1 MTPIIWLMGL
11 SGSGKTTLGSLLRL
25 YLDGQGIDAE
35 FIDADSFCRSKGL
48 STGTPQQRVRNTDAL
63 RDHALNLQANGKVCV
78 VAAATPY
85 EGMRQTNRE
94 LLPNYHEV
102 WVRCSLQTLVQRDT
116 KGLYAK
122 AERGDLHAL
131 DSVFDAFDEPRCP
144 HAIIETDVYS
154 LVECYEQLR
163 DLTLDALA
171 PQSDW
176 HDEQRRMLPQVS
188 QGAFTNAAIA
198 L

>member
-1 MTPIIWLMGL
+1 MTPTIWLLGL

-25 YLDGQGIDAE
+25 YLDGQGFDVE
-35 FIDADSFCRSKGL
+35 FIDADTFCRSNGL
-48 STGTPQQRVRNTDAL
+48 SAATPEDRVRNTDAL
-63 RDHALNLQANGKVCV
+63 RDYALNLQAQGKVCV

-85 EGMRQTNRE
+85 ENMRQSNRAM
-94 LLPNYHEV
+94 LPMYREV

-116 KGLYAK
+116 KGLYAR
-122 AERGDLHAL
+122 AERGDLSTL

-144 HAIIETDVYS
+144 HSVIDTDRYS

-171 PQSDW
+171 QDREW
-176 HDEQRRMLPQVS
+176 ADTGRRMLPQTS
-188 QGAFTNAAIA
+188 GQFMNASIA

>member
-35 FIDADSFCRSKGL
+35 FIDADSFCRSRGL

-102 WVRCSLQTLVQRDT
+102 WVRCSLQALVQRDT

-131 DSVFDAFDEPRCP
+131 DSVFDAFDEPSYP

-163 DLTLDALA
+163 DLTLDSLMTER
-171 PQSDW
+171 DW
-176 HDEQRRMLPQVS
+176 HEEARRMLPHTARGIFS
-188 QGAFTNAAIA
+188 NAAIA

>member
-35 FIDADSFCRSKGL
+35 FIDADSFCRSKGM

-131 DSVFDAFDEPRCP
+131 DSVFDAFDEPRSP
-144 HAIIETDVYS
+144 HSIIDTDRYS

-171 PQSDW
+171 QDREW
-176 HDEQRRMLPQVS
+176 ADTGRRMLPQAS
-188 QGAFTNAAIA
+188 GPFMNAAIA

>member
-1 MTPIIWLMGL
+1 MTPIIWLLGL

-35 FIDADSFCRSKGL
+35 FIDADSFCRCKGL
-48 STGTPQQRVRNTDAL
+48 STGTPQQRVYNTDAL
-63 RDHALNLQANGKVCV
+63 RDHVLNLQANGKLCV

-85 EGMRQTNRE
+85 EGMREANRA

-122 AERGDLHAL
+122 AERGDLNAL

-144 HAIIETDVYS
+144 HAVIDTDMYS
-154 LVECYEQLR
+154 LVECYELLR
-163 DLTLDALA
+163 DLTLEALV
-171 PQSDW
+171 PKKDW
-176 HDEQRRMLPQVS
+176 HDEPRLMLPHVS
-188 QGAFTNAAIA
+188 QRVFTNAAIA

>member
-1 MTPIIWLMGL
+1 MTPIIWLLGL

-35 FIDADSFCRSKGL
+35 FIDADCFCRSKGL
-48 STGTPQQRVRNTDAL
+48 SAGTPQQRMHNTDAL
-63 RDHALNLQANGKVCV
+63 RDHAMSLQASGKLCV

-85 EGMRQTNRE
+85 EGMRQANRA

-116 KGLYAK
+116 KGLYAR

-144 HAIIETDVYS
+144 HAIIETDAYS

-163 DLTLDALA
+163 DLTLDALV
-171 PQSDW
+171 SENDW

-188 QGAFTNAAIA
+188 QGTFANAAIA

>member
-1 MTPIIWLMGL
+1 MTPIIWLLGL

-35 FIDADSFCRSKGL
+35 FIDADSFCRSNGL

-63 RDHALNLQANGKVCV
+63 RDHALNLQASGKVCV

-85 EGMRQTNRE
+85 EGMRETNRA
-94 LLPNYHEV
+94 LLPNYCEV

-163 DLTLDALA
+163 DLTLNALV
-171 PQSDW
+171 PQYGW
-176 HDEQRRMLPQVS
+176 HDEPSRMLPQAS
-188 QGAFTNAAIA
+188 HGAFANAAIA

>member
-35 FIDADSFCRSKGL
+35 FIDADNFCRSRGL
-48 STGTPQQRVRNTDAL
+48 STETPQQRVRNTDAL

-102 WVRCSLQTLVQRDT
+102 WVRCSLQALVQRDA

-122 AERGDLHAL
+122 AERGDLSTL
-131 DSVFDAFDEPRCP
+131 DSVFDAFDEPRNP
-144 HAIIETDVYS
+144 HCIIDTDRYS

-171 PQSDW
+171 QDREW
-176 HDEQRRMLPQVS
+176 ADTGRRMLPQAS
-188 QGAFTNAAIA
+188 GPFMNAAIA

>member
-25 YLDGQGIDAE
+25 YLDGQGSDAE
-35 FIDADSFCRSKGL
+35 FIDADNFCRSRGL
-48 STGTPQQRVRNTDAL
+48 STETPQQRVRNTDAL
-63 RDHALNLQANGKVCV
+63 RNHALDLQAGGKTCV

-85 EGMRQTNRE
+85 EGMRQANRE
-94 LLPNYHEV
+94 LLPNYREV

-122 AERGDLHAL
+122 AERGDLHSL
-131 DSVFDAFDEPRCP
+131 DSVFDAFDEPRYP

-154 LVECYEQLR
+154 LAECYEQLR
-163 DLTLDALA
+163 DLTLDSLM
-171 PQSDW
+171 PERDW
-176 HDEQRRMLPQVS
+176 HEEARRMLPQTARGIFS
-188 QGAFTNAAIA
+188 NAAIA

>member
-1 MTPIIWLMGL
+1 MTPIIWLLGL

-25 YLDGQGIDAE
+25 YLDGQGFDVE
-35 FIDADSFCRSKGL
+35 FIDADTFCRSNGL
-48 STGTPQQRVRNTDAL
+48 SAATPEDRVRNTDIL
-63 RDHALNLQANGKVCV
+63 RDYALSMQAQGKVCV

-85 EGMRQTNRE
+85 ESMRQSNRAM
-94 LLPNYHEV
+94 LPMYREV

-131 DSVFDAFDEPRCP
+131 DSVFDAFDEPRNP

-163 DLTLDALA
+163 DLTLDALS

>member
-1 MTPIIWLMGL
+1 MTPIIWLLGL

-35 FIDADSFCRSKGL
+35 FIDADSFCRCNGL
-48 STGTPQQRVRNTDAL
+48 STGTPQQRVCNTDAL
-63 RDHALNLQANGKVCV
+63 RDHVLNLQANGKLCV

-85 EGMRQTNRE
+85 EGMREANRA
-94 LLPNYHEV
+94 LLPNYCEV

-122 AERGDLHAL
+122 AERGDLNAL

-144 HAIIETDVYS
+144 HAIIDTDLYS
-154 LVECYEQLR
+154 LVECYELLR
-163 DLTLDALA
+163 DLTLEALV
-171 PQSDW
+171 PKNDW
-176 HDEQRRMLPQVS
+176 HDEPRRMLPHVS
-188 QGAFTNAAIA
+188 QSVFTNAAIA